1 LAGLCAGKYI
11 LAVYIFKRILIIFPT
26 FLGITVLVFFISS
39 LMPGGPLE
47 LLLNDPHI
55 AREEIER
62 QKLAFGL
69 DQPVPVRYVKWL
81 GSFLRGNLGVSY
93 RTKRQVMGMIIERLP
108 NTLVLSGAALF
119 LAVAT
124 SIPLG
129 IFAASKPYS
138 ARDYIISGTAS
149 LLAST
154 PGFFVGLVFIYVWVA
169 SLKILPLGGMYDIS
183 GPKTPLVF
191 LRHLLMPAVVLSFSH
206 IGSLTRYMRGSMME
220 VLHSDYIRSARGKG
234 LARNK
239 VIVFHG
245 LKNAM
250 IPMVTN
256 IGLSLPL
263 LVSGAVITE
272 QMFSWPGIGTLMI
285 QSINSRDYPTIM
297 GVTALITVVVLLGN
311 LLTDVAYGFLDP
323 RISYR

>member
-1 LAGLCAGKYI
+1 MI
-11 LAVYIFKRILIIFPT
+11 IYIFKRILIIFPT
-26 FLGITVLVFFISS
+26 FLGITILVFFISS

-47 LLLNDPHI
+47 LLLSDPHI
-55 AREEIER
+55 SRDEIER

-69 DQPVPVRYVKWL
+69 DQPVPIRYIKWL
-81 GSFLRGNLGVSY
+81 GSFLGGNLGVSY
-93 RTKRQVMGMIIERLP
+93 RTKRQIMGMIMERLP
-108 NTLVLSGAALF
+108 NTLVLSGTALL
-119 LAVAT
+119 LAIIT

-129 IFAASKPYS
+129 VFAASKPYS
-138 ARDYIISGTAS
+138 VRDYFISGAAS
-149 LLAST
+149 FLAST
-154 PGFFVGLVFIYVWVA
+154 PGFFVGLVFIYLWVVR
-169 SLKILPLGGMYDIS
+169 LRILPLGGMYDIS
-183 GPKTPLVF
+183 KPKTIFVF
-191 LRHLLMPAVVLSFSH
+191 LRHLLMPAVVLSLSH
-206 IGSLTRYMRGSMME
+206 TGSLTRYMRGSMME

-234 LARNK
+234 LTRKK

-285 QSINSRDYPTIM
+285 QSINSRDYPAIM
-297 GVTALITVVVLLGN
+297 GITSLITVVVLLGN
-311 LLTDVAYGFLDP
+311 LLTDVVYGFLDP